1 MTTYSGQIVDI
12 ENREIFPGTI
22 TVERGRITEVKESQ
36 GGPHY
41 ILPGFIDA
49 HVHIESSLLVPQEF
63 ARIAVVHGTVAS
75 VSDPHEIANV
85 VGIPGIK
92 YMVYDALMSPFKFW
106 FGAPS
111 CVPATTFETAG
122 ATIGPEG
129 VAECFDL
136 GKLKYLS
143 EMMNYPGV
151 LHDDP
156 VVWDKI
162 EEAHL
167 RHLPIDGHA
176 PGLMGEEI
184 KRYAAAGITTDH
196 ESFRLDEALGKI
208 KCGMKIAIREGS
220 AAKNYE
226 ALHSLLD
233 THPGMCMFCSDDK
246 HCNELVEGHI
256 NELVVRSIAKG
267 HNLFNILQV
276 ACLNP
281 VLHYRL
287 PVGLLREKD
296 PADFIIVNNLKEF
309 HVLETYINGRC
320 VAKEGKTLINR
331 LPVGKINNFGA
342 TPKEPDDF
350 LVKASGKSMRVIVA
364 LDGQL
369 VTKSEVI
376 EAKIDPY
383 GYIVPDIRHD
393 VLKIAVVNRY
403 KDEPPAMAFVKNFGI
418 ERGALASSVAHDS
431 HNIIAIGVTDNDI
444 CKAVN
449 LVIRHKGGLA
459 CVVDGEERVLALP
472 VAGLMSDDDG
482 YIVAKEYEELEHFV
496 KIKLRPTL
504 TSPFMTMSFLA
515 LLVIPELKLSD
526 KGLFDVTKFAFTPLS
541 F

>member
-1 MTTYSGQIVDI
+1 MTTFSGQIVDI
-12 ENREIFPGTI
+12 ENREIYPGSI
-22 TVERGRITEVKESQ
+22 TVDGGKIVEIQEGN

-63 ARIAVVHGTVAS
+63 ARIAVTHGTVAT

-85 VGIPGIK
+85 LGIRGIQ
-92 YMVYDALMSPFKFW
+92 YMVYDALTSPFKFW
-106 FGAPS
+106 FGVPS

-151 LHDDP
+151 LQDDP
-156 VVWDKI
+156 TVWEKI
-162 EEAHL
+162 EEAKM

-176 PGLMGEEI
+176 PGLMGEDI

-196 ESFRLDEALGKI
+196 ESFRLDEALEKI
-208 KCGMKIAIREGS
+208 KCGIKIAIREGS

-226 ALHSLLD
+226 ALHSLID
-233 THPGMCMFCSDDK
+233 THTDMVMFCSDDK
-246 HCNELVEGHI
+246 HCHELVEGHI
-256 NELVVRSIAKG
+256 NEIVVRSIAKG
-267 HNLFNILQV
+267 HNLFNVLQI

-281 VLHYRL
+281 IKHYKL
-287 PVGLLREKD
+287 PVGRLREKD
-296 PADFIIVNNLKEF
+296 PADFIIVNNLKDF
-309 HVLETYINGRC
+309 HLLETYINGRC
-320 VAKEGKTLINR
+320 VAKNGKSLIPR
-331 LPVGKINNFGA
+331 FPVGKINNFRVME
-342 TPKEPDDF
+342 KEPEDF
-350 LVKASGKSMRVIVA
+350 LVKANGKSLRVIVA

-369 VTKSEVI
+369 VTKSEIVP
-376 EAKIDPY
+376 ARIDPY

-393 VLKIAVVNRY
+393 VLKLAVINRY
-403 KDEPPAMAFVKNFGI
+403 KDEPIALGFVKNFGI

-431 HNIIAIGVTDNDI
+431 HNIIAVGASDKEIAR
-444 CKAVN
+444 AVN
-449 LVIRHKGGLA
+449 LVIRQKGGLA
-459 CVVDGEERVLALP
+459 CVVDHEEKILPLP
-472 VAGLMSDDDG
+472 VAGLMSDQDG
-482 YIVAKEYEELEHFV
+482 FEVAKEYEDLELFV
-496 KIKLRPTL
+496 KVKLRPTL

>member
-1 MTTYSGQIVDI
+1 MNTFSGQIVDI
-12 ENREIFPGTI
+12 ENREIYPGSV
-22 TVERGRITEVKESQ
+22 TVENGKIVEIQEGL

-63 ARIAVVHGTVAS
+63 ARIAVTHGTVAT

-85 VGIPGIK
+85 LGIRGIQ

-106 FGAPS
+106 FGVPS

-122 ATIGPEG
+122 ATIDPEG

-151 LHDDP
+151 LQDDP
-156 VVWDKI
+156 VVWEKI
-162 EEAHL
+162 EEAKV

-176 PGLMGEEI
+176 PGLMGEDI
-184 KRYAAAGITTDH
+184 KRYASAGISTDH
-196 ESFRLDEALGKI
+196 ESFRLDEALEKI

-226 ALHSLLD
+226 ALHSLID
-233 THPGMCMFCSDDK
+233 THTDMVMFCSDDK
-246 HCNELVEGHI
+246 HCHELVDGHI

-267 HNLFNILQV
+267 HNLFNVLQV

-281 VLHYRL
+281 IKHYKL
-287 PVGLLREKD
+287 PVGRLREKD
-296 PADFIIVNNLKEF
+296 PADFIIVNNLKDF
-309 HVLETYINGRC
+309 HLLETYIAGRC
-320 VAKEGKTLINR
+320 VAKNGKTLIPR
-331 LPVGKINNFGA
+331 FPVGKINNFRA
-342 TPKEPDDF
+342 TEKEPEDF
-350 LVKASGKSMRVIVA
+350 LVKANGKSLRVIVA

-376 EAKIDPY
+376 PAKIDPY
-383 GYIVPDIRHD
+383 GYLVPDIRHD
-393 VLKIAVVNRY
+393 VLKLAVINRY
-403 KDEPPAMAFVKNFGI
+403 KDEPIAVGFVKNFGI

-431 HNIIAIGVTDNDI
+431 HNIIAIGASDKEI
-444 CKAVN
+444 ARAVN

-459 CVVDGEERVLALP
+459 CVVEHEEKVLPLP
-472 VAGLMSDDDG
+472 VAGLMSDQDG
-482 YIVAKEYEELEHFV
+482 FEVAKEYEELELFV
-496 KIKLRPTL
+496 KIKLRPTI
-504 TSPFMTMSFLA
+504 SSSFMTMSFLA

-526 KGLFDVTKFAFTPLS
+526 KGLFDVSKFAFTPLS